1 MVFSSSIFLF
11 IFLPLVLF
19 FYFIVRAELRNFVLL
34 AFSLIFYAW
43 GEPRFVL
50 LMLFSILLNYCFG
63 LLVHH
68 YDKRKNMK
76 VTFLIMAVVGNILLL
91 SYFKYI
97 SFFTDI
103 LNQTLHLS
111 IHVEPIPL
119 PIGISF
125 YTFQAMSYVIDIY
138 RKDGDVQKNPLNL
151 ALYISIFPQL
161 IAGPIVRYNIVAEQ
175 IKTRIHSFERFTEG
189 IQIFV
194 LGLAK
199 KILIANQVGFVA
211 DKIFA
216 LPPSE
221 ISVGTAWIGIIA
233 YTLQIYFDFSGYSD
247 MAIGLGKMFGF
258 DFPKNF
264 NYPYISKSISEFWRR
279 WHITLGSWFRDYI
292 YIPLGGNRVSKLAN
306 YRNLFIVWGLTGLWH
321 GASWTFI
328 AWGLYYGFIISIE
341 KAGFEK
347 ILNKLWKPLQH
358 AYVLIIVMIGWV
370 FFRADN
376 FSYSFQ
382 YLKAMFGMQRQSF
395 IDDNTMLYIHEY
407 IIVFIIAF
415 IAATPILKRVK
426 NILELAPK
434 TYMFTMQVVRP
445 ILLLTLFMISIMYLI
460 NSTYNPFIYFR
471 F

>member
-76 VTFLIMAVVGNILLL
+76 VTFLIMAVIGNILLL

-103 LNQTLHLS
+103 LNNVLHLS

-221 ISVGTAWIGIIA
+221 MSVGTAWIGIIA

-247 MAIGLGKMFGF
+247 MAIGIGKMFGF

-279 WHITLGSWFRDYI
+279 WHITLGS
-292 YIPLGGNRVSKLAN
+292 
-306 YRNLFIVWGLTGLWH
+306 
-321 GASWTFI
+321 
-328 AWGLYYGFIISIE
+328 
-341 KAGFEK
+341 
-347 ILNKLWKPLQH
+347 
-358 AYVLIIVMIGWV
+358 
-370 FFRADN
+370 
-376 FSYSFQ
+376 
-382 YLKAMFGMQRQSF
+382 
-395 IDDNTMLYIHEY
+395 
-407 IIVFIIAF
+407 
-415 IAATPILKRVK
+415 
-426 NILELAPK
+426 
-434 TYMFTMQVVRP
+434 
-445 ILLLTLFMISIMYLI
+445 
-460 NSTYNPFIYFR
+460 
-471 F
+471 